1 MTLVPIIDNLAPLEP
16 FFYNCSSNSL
26 KPSHAIKRKINLRK
40 KLLKSLKSNLSNKL
54 RDHVKN
60 LNVEIKNHF
69 VYKSS
74 VRRRI
79 IPGDLKYLWD
89 AVKISKDMNTPKL
102 PHTMHLNNNE
112 IPINELPEVFAE
124 FFESKSKKAS

>member
-1 MTLVPIIDNLAPLEP
+1 MQAQLLELKSKD
-16 FFYNCSSNSL
+16 FESNFKL
-26 KPSHAIKRKINLRK
+26 EQMRK

-124 FFESKSKKAS
+124 FFESKVKSIVEEQLIIINVFNGER